1 MRYYET
7 LYIIHPD
14 YEDERL
20 SKVQNEVDARV
31 KREGGSIINSYVWG
45 KRHLAYPVN
54 KRHYGTYMMLHY
66 EAKEP
71 MVFKLNSWMEL
82 KSELLAYITLKLD
95 EKPALHETNGE
106 SVESAKSVRD
116 KDS

>member
-7 LYIIHPD
+7 LYIVHPD

-95 EKPALHETNGE
+95 EKPALQETNGE